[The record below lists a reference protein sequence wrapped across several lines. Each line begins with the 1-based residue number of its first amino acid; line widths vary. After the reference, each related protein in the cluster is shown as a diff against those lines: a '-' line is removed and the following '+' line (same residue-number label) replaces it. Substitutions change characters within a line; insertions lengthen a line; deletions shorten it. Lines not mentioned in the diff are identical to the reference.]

1 MEDVY
6 LKAKEGL
13 NSLDPQVLIQSA
25 VWLIENGQ
33 EVQEQADYMKACEIL
48 YMASL
53 QDIDCLK
60 YIDQNLNNNPM
71 FKAQLFSQ
79 VLKESPEEEIKE
91 AARISI
97 ENMLTML
104 TDWKNYSTEIVAQI
118 YSYIEESGDPIIKEK
133 AKKLL

>member
-25 VWLIENGQ
+25 VWIIENG
-33 EVQEQADYMKACEIL
+33 EQIQDQGGYMKACEVL

-53 QDIDCLK
+53 QDIDCFK
-60 YIDQNLNNNPM
+60 YIDQNLNNNPT

-79 VLKESPEEEIKE
+79 VLKESTEQDIKE
-91 AARISI
+91 AARVSI
-97 ENMLTML
+97 ENILDVL
-104 TDWKNYSTEIVAQI
+104 SNWKNYSTEMVAQI